1 MKDKASKTEVE
12 MQIEEYLKEHLKIW
26 IEQRVNYIAYSND
39 KEIVTTVKLKLGE
52 QTIDTNSAFLEI
64 T

>member
-12 MQIEEYLKEHLKIW
+12 MQIEEYLKQHLKIW
-26 IEQRVNYIAYSND
+26 IEQRVNYDGYSND